1 MSVAGLVTT
10 LLELAWL
17 LEADATLAAAGVV
30 GVACLV
36 AVALATCRLVE
47 EAGVLEVLAAWLTL
61 VVLLAV
67 LDTLELVAWLP
78 AELV

>member
-36 AVALATCRLVE
+36 AVALATRRLVE

-67 LDTLELVAWLP
+67 LDTLELVAWLT